1 MFFNAGRMGFR
12 HFKVVVIPGPG
23 DPGGGGTG
31 CFGLTDRTKV
41 VFGYDNFGVPDKPRF
56 SYIYDCRSANECFS
70 FTSQGSDS
78 SDVCGGGGGVQGQ
91 PGNSFDVNPFD
102 YCSCTGARARN
113 LQCWKKKIY
122 PDVVDCQQQPPET
135 CVTNSDPDVPDSD
148 YNICADFPVTQNNP
162 TAEELCSFCNNDGV
176 SGSNACGVAEVYAS
190 SCDCTARNADC
201 FGFCSGQGCAHC
213 KSANNLAW
221 LVPSEDGAY
230 SCDSNAAS
238 TYLLPD
244 LITGYTGWSGSYNP
258 SDADQKIQDFFN
270 MENSSSGICAT
281 IENSELGVSA
291 IDVTKLSLDGSIT
304 DTNQIQPQ
312 NMLNL
317 SGHNCDSF
325 CADGSSYRT
334 FFSYLTFENGVTFCN
349 IFMSPQISN
358 SCAPATGTVPNF
370 PGCTFCFPGI
380 TADQGT
386 CFQQDDDYNA
396 TLGGN
401 VGIVGRKRDCTAPYM
416 LNLGCA
422 HGLARHYAA
431 FDDIPNNTSG
441 QDGKAS
447 ILNNEMRKW
456 RRIDNSEIDSCGVN
470 PCLTSNFYQ
479 FDGGG
484 TPTGGFNGVDC
495 YSYLGQGKM
504 SDGKP
509 FPKSVDDTE
518 RDPNGSDF
526 RVSDYYE
533 NYYAY
538 CDKEPTTANYSGGGT
553 ADLVAG
559 VSSDRTS
566 RVNESVKRVG
576 RRSEQ
581 LFDLP
586 LVSVGTARSF
596 FAPWVDDMI
605 HHIATPLVSG
615 RKLGGKEGSFTN
627 ANSGKNGDVFSTTHV
642 ITNNLSILAPVH
654 ISHLAMGPYP
664 AYSYYSWFYGPMFD
678 VSETMTQQVRNDSGE
693 PGMHG
698 ANHAAINTRFEG
710 QWGPHIFGKFLTHPG
725 FLGTPEDTMRNL
737 INSSAGSTGF
747 DSWGAIRLNRFSE
760 MGGSIFKGGT
770 LPKFTDTL
778 STGIEAFNN
787 PNQNRKNEALTTA
800 QIGDA
805 EQSWPPRSA
814 YESGSMNYIIPVAGA
829 TASAIPLD
837 HNPHGI
843 TAHSA
848 LGWCSSINR
857 QNSSWLNPRFTVAS
871 NWLWPGGK
879 EEYDTTDHRA
889 MFYLATVD
897 TGEFSK
903 NEMTTNKTLFNRKVS
918 TPTNYTGLPDGATYA
933 GALHQSRGPGM
944 GQMGKQDAYH
954 AASLDYR
961 GRIRE
966 LSMCSTYRYARAGGQ
981 FDDLTQAIVWP
992 VTFDEFGFGDGDI
1005 GDRSGSDDETRV
1017 SPFAPLNRIFNYHTE
1032 RGVEAQGFFGLGGS
1046 TGQRSYD
1053 PNQGGSLLGLECPD
1067 GPGIPGNIDEGEPG
1081 IGVNCPSCVGTSC
1094 LCELCACWCGLLQP
1108 CKDAYTIDGVP
1119 VRDSDMAQL
1128 CSCCN
1133 GIGGQNPVQ
1142 CGGGDKLSCT
1152 DCAACVG
1159 EFGCT
1164 FCNGEGGEEL
1174 PECEGICWD
1183 RNELGGDISF
1193 LHNGFQ
1199 FPTTYNAYWREP
1211 FWRVNS
1217 TGTWKKRFTTGDEEI
1232 VDVLAYPSME
1242 MDMAVN
1248 RENNSANKQHGCSV
1262 RRFGMFT
1269 NVKKPNSPN
1278 QRFQGMDR
1286 YRLQQ
1291 VLPTNPSDT
1300 SEFSG
1305 IDPETTIMP
1314 SPSLLSYYPLP
1325 IIGGWGYGGPPT
1337 TVTDYNS
1344 LLPYR
1349 GVGNGRGYLYGPYG
1363 RDIIWA
1369 DPLTYDQRSFKNSD
1383 GTAVTGPVKSDRK
1396 TSSPIS
1402 QFHSQRLFANGS
1414 NTTPLDSIEAFG
1426 GDIIGNTASDIWQT
1440 ATNCED
1446 DLWKTVRASHCLLDI
1461 SDVGITKIKS
1471 SFVGCT
1477 AFYHSSAF
1485 KSNANDAESVYQ
1497 FNGNGWWY
1505 RTHEQLRLGINEE
1518 GYTSGVGPS
1527 GYIRHQ
1533 NGYFPGYVNGVGTDG
1548 DRMYGPNADPI
1559 GGNINSKLEGTTFDS
1574 GHGFVQDIVKE
1585 VEVTNTSIS
1594 QFTGISKNTQV
1605 NNGWTACTLKNAVAG
1620 HQRQA
1625 TDTHFPEI
1633 SSGYYP
1639 VSTSGGIDILDD
1651 TKMFDAVF
1659 ALDSGQT
1666 GGITSGGYFT
1676 LVNQS
1681 GETLQIRVTG
1691 GSSSQAPSSNS
1702 DTVNINIEP
1711 YKDSLNTFGETFDLL
1726 CMTDADMN
1734 KPFLGDCSRI
1744 NDHSAGG
1751 YRVWPPDFVVKDVVG
1766 WTEHNAQG

>member
-23 DPGGGGTG
+23 DPAGGGTG

-70 FTSQGSDS
+70 FTSQGTDS
-78 SDVCGGGGGVQGQ
+78 SDVCGGGGGIQGQ

-122 PDVVDCQQQPPET
+122 PDVTDCQQQPPDT
-135 CVTNSDPDVPDSD
+135 CIGNGGEDVPDPD
-148 YNICADFPVTQNNP
+148 YNICAGFPVTQNNP
-162 TAEELCSFCNNDGV
+162 TAEQLCSFCNDNGV
-176 SGSNACGVAEVYAS
+176 SGSKPCGVAEVYAS
-190 SCDCTARNADC
+190 VCDCTTRDANC
-201 FGFCSGQGCAHC
+201 SLECSGVGCAHC
-213 KSANNLAW
+213 KSGNNLAW
-221 LVPSEDGAY
+221 LVPSEESAFECA
-230 SCDSNAAS
+230 SSQAS
-238 TYLLPD
+238 TYLLPN
-244 LITGYTGWSGSYNP
+244 LITGYTGWAGKYNP

-270 MENSSSGICAT
+270 GSDGSGVCAT
-281 IENSELGVSA
+281 IEDAELGVSA

-317 SGHNCDSF
+317 SGHNCDAF
-325 CADGSSYRT
+325 CSASSAYRT

-349 IFMSPQISN
+349 IFMSPQITN
-358 SCAPATGTVPNF
+358 SCAPATGTIPSF

-380 TADQGT
+380 TAEQGP
-386 CFQQDDDYNA
+386 CFQADDDYAA
-396 TLGGN
+396 TLTGN
-401 VGIVGRKRDCTAPYM
+401 VGIIGTKRECTAPYM

-422 HGLARHYAA
+422 HGLARHYSA
-431 FDDIPNNTSG
+431 FDDIPNNTNG
-441 QDGKAS
+441 FDGKAS

-470 PCLTSNFYQ
+470 PCLTSNFYR

-484 TPTGGFNGVDC
+484 TPTGGFSGTGC
-495 YSYLGQGKM
+495 YSYLGQGNM

-509 FPKSVDDTE
+509 FPNNVDDTV
-518 RDPNGSDF
+518 RDPNGSNF
-526 RVSDYYE
+526 RVSNYYE

-538 CDKEPTTANYSGGGT
+538 CDKEPSTSNYSGGGT
-553 ADLVAG
+553 ADLVSG

-566 RVNESVKRVG
+566 RVNECVNRVG

-615 RKLGGKEGSFTN
+615 RKLGGKESSFTN
-627 ANSGKNGDVFSTTHV
+627 SSSGKNGDVFATTHV
-642 ITNNLSILAPVH
+642 ASITGLVAPVH

-678 VSETMTQQVRNDSGE
+678 VSETMTQQTSNNNSF
-693 PGMHG
+693 PGQHG
-698 ANHAAINTRFEG
+698 GNHAAINTRFEG

-725 FLGTPEDTMRNL
+725 FIGTPEDTMRNL

-760 MGGSIFKGGT
+760 MSGSIFKGGT

-787 PNQNRKNEALTTA
+787 PNQNRKNEALTDQ
-800 QIGDA
+800 QIGDG
-805 EQSWPPRSA
+805 EELWPPKAR
-814 YESGSMNYIIPVAGA
+814 YESGSCNYIIPVAGA
-829 TASAIPLD
+829 SASAIPLD

-871 NWLWPGGK
+871 NWLWPGGR
-879 EEYDTTDHRA
+879 EEYDTTDHRS
-889 MFYLATVD
+889 MFYLSTVD
-897 TGEFSK
+897 TGEFGK
-903 NEMTTNKTLFNRKVS
+903 VELTTNKELWNRKVS
-918 TPTNYTGLPDGATYA
+918 APTNYSTGLPDGATYA
-933 GALHQSRGPGM
+933 GALHQSRGT
-944 GQMGKQDAYH
+944 GQGLMSHQDAYH
-954 AASLDYR
+954 TASLDYR

-966 LSMCSTYRYARAGGQ
+966 LAMCSTYRYARADESSIQ
-981 FDDLTQAIVWP
+981 WPETVDQNSFADDAN
-992 VTFDEFGFGDGDI
+992 GS
-1005 GDRSGSDDETRV
+1005 RAGSDDETRV

-1032 RGVEAQGFFGLGGS
+1032 RGFEENAGLFAQQRLYNENPDAPFEASSDVENCTVIGDLSEFDGTVSAGAQCLCENDGSGNQGGIGLGGCLCDLCRCWDS
-1046 TGQRSYD
+1046 LSDECQSSYGR
-1053 PNQGGSLLGLECPD
+1053 QPD
-1067 GPGIPGNIDEGEPG
+1067 GISN
-1081 IGVNCPSCVGTSC
+1081 STMAS
-1094 LCELCACWCGLLQP
+1094 LC
-1108 CKDAYTIDGVP
+1108 
-1119 VRDSDMAQL
+1119 R
-1128 CSCCN
+1128 CCN
-1133 GIGGQNPVQ
+1133 GLGGENPIR
-1142 CGGGDKLSCT
+1142 GGASCD
-1152 DCAACVG
+1152 DCETCVSQY
-1159 EFGCT
+1159 GCT
-1164 FCNGEGGEEL
+1164 FCNGIGQD
-1174 PECEGICWD
+1174 PACESICWD
-1183 RNELGGDISF
+1183 RNELGAGTAF
-1193 LHNGFQ
+1193 LHNGHQ

-1217 TGTWKKRFTTGDEEI
+1217 TGTWKNRFTTGDQEI

-1242 MDMAVN
+1242 MDMAIN

-1291 VLPTNPSDT
+1291 VLPANPSDT

-1305 IDPETTIMP
+1305 IDPERTIMP

-1337 TVTDYNS
+1337 TVTNYNS

-1414 NTTPLDSIEAFG
+1414 NTTPLDSIEAFAD
-1426 GDIIGNTASDIWQT
+1426 DIHGNTASDIWQT

-1518 GYTSGVGPS
+1518 GYTSGIGPS

-1533 NGYFPGYVNGVGTDG
+1533 NGYFPGYANGVGTDG
-1548 DRMYGPNADPI
+1548 DRMYGPNADPF
-1559 GGNINSKLEGTTFDS
+1559 GGNLNAKLEGTTFDS
-1574 GHGFVQDIVKE
+1574 GHGFVQDVMKE

-1659 ALDSGQT
+1659 ALDSGST
-1666 GGITSGGYFT
+1666 AGITSGGFFT
-1676 LVNQS
+1676 MLNQS

-1751 YRVWPPDFVVKDVVG
+1751 YKIWPPEFLVKDIVG